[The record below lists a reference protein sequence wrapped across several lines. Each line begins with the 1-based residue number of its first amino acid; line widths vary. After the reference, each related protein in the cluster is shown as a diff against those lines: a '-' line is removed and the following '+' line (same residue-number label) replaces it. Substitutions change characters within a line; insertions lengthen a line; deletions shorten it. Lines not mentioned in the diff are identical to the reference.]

1 MKRNAARSRN
11 PWDCKQNSLGKLLLG
26 KTLSSAKSAATFG
39 GTHMYCVNC
48 GTPLTQ
54 GLAYCN
60 RCGVNLKERSDT
72 NTGAITAFLTAITLL
87 GIAGLGIMLGGALVL
102 RKGAGLSQELIGFFM
117 LFTFLI
123 VGITEFMLVRNL
135 SKLSGENKQPKHLP
149 PTQDLRLPQAR
160 PLGEP
165 VSSVTDNTTRTL
177 KHAGRDY

>member
-1 MKRNAARSRN
+1 
-11 PWDCKQNSLGKLLLG
+11 
-26 KTLSSAKSAATFG
+26 
-39 GTHMYCVNC
+39 MYCVNC

-60 RCGVNLKERSDT
+60 RCGVSLKERSET

-102 RKGAGLSQELIGFFM
+102 RRGAGLAQELIGFFM

-135 SKLSGENKQPKHLP
+135 SKLTGANEQPKHFPLP
-149 PTQDLRLPQAR
+149 QPQDLRLPQAT
-160 PLGEP
+160 PFGEP
-165 VSSVTDNTTRTL
+165 VSSVTENTTRTL
-177 KHAGRDY
+177 EYARREH